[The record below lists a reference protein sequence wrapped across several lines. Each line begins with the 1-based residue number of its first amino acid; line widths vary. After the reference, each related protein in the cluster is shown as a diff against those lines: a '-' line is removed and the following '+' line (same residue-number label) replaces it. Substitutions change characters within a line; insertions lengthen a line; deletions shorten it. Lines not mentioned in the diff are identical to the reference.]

1 MSRQNAKP
9 GVVSRGRSP
18 NHLPC
23 SESLYCSASKAM
35 LATESLGSISFLFLG
50 RLWRGVNK
58 PAVVVQTEEVLTV
71 DEKAMCGQS
80 VTSKVKR
87 LMS

>member
-1 MSRQNAKP
+1 
-9 GVVSRGRSP
+9 
-18 NHLPC
+18 
-23 SESLYCSASKAM
+23 M